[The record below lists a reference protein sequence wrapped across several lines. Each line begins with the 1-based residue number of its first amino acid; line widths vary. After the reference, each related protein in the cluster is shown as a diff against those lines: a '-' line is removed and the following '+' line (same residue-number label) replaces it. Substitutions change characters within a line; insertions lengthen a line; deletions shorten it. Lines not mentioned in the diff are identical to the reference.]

1 MERKDQ
7 GEGDREAD
15 RRYRKGVRDTLSKTT
30 PEERAERAR
39 DLTPEEQEAAREAE
53 SAAKGKKRSSSLER
67 EI

>member
-1 MERKDQ
+1 MDQKNQ

-15 RRYRKGVRDTLSKTT
+15 RRYRKGVQDTVNKTT

-39 DLTPEEQEAAREAE
+39 DLTPEEQAAAREAE
-53 SAAKGKKRSSSLER
+53 NAAKAKKRSSSTDR